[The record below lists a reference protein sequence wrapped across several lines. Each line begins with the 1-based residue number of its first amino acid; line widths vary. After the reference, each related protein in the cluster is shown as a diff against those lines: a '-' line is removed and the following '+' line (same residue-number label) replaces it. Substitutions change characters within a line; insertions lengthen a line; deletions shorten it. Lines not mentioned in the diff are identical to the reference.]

1 VRSGAA
7 RMPTATWYLPERTAL
22 YEPTSIMKALKRLA
36 IEAGLRSVP
45 QHDLRHVAA
54 RSCPAAAGQEM

>member
-1 VRSGAA
+1 
-7 RMPTATWYLPERTAL
+7 MPTATWYLPERTAL

-54 RSCPAAAGQEM
+54 RSSPAAAGREM